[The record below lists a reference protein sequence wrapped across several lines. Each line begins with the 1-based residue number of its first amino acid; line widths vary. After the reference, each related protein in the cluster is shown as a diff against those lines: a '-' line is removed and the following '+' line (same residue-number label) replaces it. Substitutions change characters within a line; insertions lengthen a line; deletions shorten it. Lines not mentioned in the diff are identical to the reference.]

1 MVVNRKGHLNPWRT
15 LSVELKYDNPW
26 IRIEEHQVI
35 NPSGNP
41 GIYGTVQFKNRAVAI
56 LPLFENGDTLLVG
69 QFRYPLQEYHW
80 ELPMGGAPQDESILL
95 CAQRELKEETGF
107 SAQSWQQILTTHLSN
122 SITQEVGFTFVA
134 KGLQSGQAALEETE
148 DITLKRLPFEQ
159 VYLQVMAGE
168 ITDAMTIASVMKA
181 RLLGLA

>member
-1 MVVNRKGHLNPWRT
+1 MADDGQNMLNPWQT

-35 NPSGNP
+35 NPAGKP

-69 QFRYPLQEYHW
+69 QFRYPLQQYHW
-80 ELPMGGAPQDESILL
+80 ELPMGGAPENESILD
-95 CAQRELKEETGF
+95 CAKRELQEETGF
-107 SAQSWQQILTTHLSN
+107 SAQNWQQILTTHLSN
-122 SITQEVGFTFVA
+122 SITQEVGYTFVA
-134 KGLQSGQAALEETE
+134 KELQEGQMALEETE
-148 DITLKRLPFEQ
+148 DITLQRLPFEQ
-159 VYLQVMAGE
+159 VFQQVMRGD